1 MKPVCQV
8 SLSSFILVS
17 SMKTFSVATR
27 MTAGMTGVRNL
38 RQAFSQLS
46 EEFFCER
53 GDYAILLDSMR

>member
-8 SLSSFILVS
+8 SLSSFIVVS
-17 SMKTFSVATR
+17 SMALATR

-46 EEFFCER
+46 EEFFFER